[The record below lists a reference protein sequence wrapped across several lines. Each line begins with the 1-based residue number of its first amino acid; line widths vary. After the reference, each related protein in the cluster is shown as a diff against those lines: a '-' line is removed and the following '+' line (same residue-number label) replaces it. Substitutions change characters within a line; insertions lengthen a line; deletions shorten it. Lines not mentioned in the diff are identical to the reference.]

1 MRLAAAEAQAAASK
15 EQQQLQLDLA
25 KAQLEKQM
33 EGAVNILKEQLQIRD
48 REAGFYREAA

>member
-33 EGAVNILKEQLQIRD
+33 EGAVNTLKEQQQIRD
-48 REAGFYREAA
+48 REAGFYRKAA